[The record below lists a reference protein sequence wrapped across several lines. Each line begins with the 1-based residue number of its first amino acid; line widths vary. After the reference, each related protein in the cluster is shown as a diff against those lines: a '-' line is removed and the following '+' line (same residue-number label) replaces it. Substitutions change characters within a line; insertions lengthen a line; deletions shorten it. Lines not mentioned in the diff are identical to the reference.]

1 MVLRSRG
8 CQQGLESTESAKP
21 TADVVA
27 YNFAAR
33 HRCEATPAA
42 QDEAQRR
49 RMWRSRDGKK
59 EASLGKIKTIVV
71 VAVAYLALGAFS
83 AFFAYS
89 KQDAWGVWLASGFPL
104 GLLFVRARSDWTP
117 VLAGAFL
124 GALIFEPLVG
134 SSLLDSLGY
143 AVIEVVVTFAGG
155 AVAAQLSPPPL
166 RFVSP
171 RDVGA
176 IVAGALVL
184 ALTGAVIV
192 GLWGDLAGSRDA
204 WRTFRVWLV
213 GNFVGMLL
221 VAPFVA
227 AWAQFRLKR
236 SGGLTMTSFAGGA
249 VACALFLICLYVLF
263 SAHPDSRL
271 LHSYAVGLTYLP
283 FVFFVLLALLWG
295 ARGATLAALV
305 GALIAIAQTM
315 RGLGPF
321 IDRDGFFGDAELNAQ
336 GYAAALAMTGLLVAT
351 LVEGQRLAALRARE
365 WKIRFEAAIGAHGL
379 IAYEWAPESGEL
391 VVSGDT
397 IGLTGLPAQK
407 LGTLADW
414 LACVA
419 PQDRDA
425 VAARFGERGAGG
437 AADTMRYAMFGPSGT
452 SAVTDEARAIH
463 DHDGDLHRIVGI
475 VHATPVTA

>member
-1 MVLRSRG
+1 M
-8 CQQGLESTESAKP
+8 
-21 TADVVA
+21 
-27 YNFAAR
+27 
-33 HRCEATPAA
+33 
-42 QDEAQRR
+42 
-49 RMWRSRDGKK
+49 GKV
-59 EASLGKIKTIVV
+59 KTILV

-89 KQDAWGVWLASGFPL
+89 KQDAWGVWLASGFAL
-104 GLLFVRARSDWTP
+104 GLLFVRTRSDWMP

-124 GALIFEPLVG
+124 GALIFEPFVG
-134 SSLLDSLGY
+134 SSLLDSLVY
-143 AVIEVVVTFAGG
+143 ALIEVVVTLAGG

-176 IVAGALVL
+176 IAAGAVVL

-192 GLWGDLAGSRDA
+192 GLWGALTGSPDA

-227 AWAQFRLKR
+227 SWAQFRLKR
-236 SGGLTMTSFAGGA
+236 SGGLTMSSFAGGA

-263 SAHPDSRL
+263 SAHPQSRL

-283 FVFFVLLALLWG
+283 FMFFVLVALLWG
-295 ARGATLAALV
+295 TRGATLAALL
-305 GALIAIAQTM
+305 GALIAIAQTQ

-321 IDRDGFFGDAELNAQ
+321 IDRNEFFGDSALNAQ
-336 GYAAALAMTGLLVAT
+336 AYAAALAMTGLLVAT
-351 LVEGQRLAALRARE
+351 LVEGQRMAASRARE
-365 WKIRFEAAIGAHGL
+365 WKTRFEAAIGAHGM
-379 IAYEWAPESGEL
+379 IAYDWAPESGDL

-397 IGLTGLPAQK
+397 TDLIGLPAQK
-407 LGTLADW
+407 VATLADW

-419 PQDRDA
+419 PQDRGA

-437 AADTMRYAMFGPSGT
+437 AADTMRYAVFGPSGT
-452 SAVTDEARAIH
+452 TTVIDEARAIH
-463 DHDGDLHRIVGI
+463 DHDGNLHRIVGI
-475 VHATPVTA
+475 VRATPVTS

>member
-1 MVLRSRG
+1 MGKVKTIL
-8 CQQGLESTESAKP
+8 
-21 TADVVA
+21 VVA
-27 YNFAAR
+27 
-33 HRCEATPAA
+33 
-42 QDEAQRR
+42 
-49 RMWRSRDGKK
+49 G
-59 EASLGKIKTIVV
+59 
-71 VAVAYLALGAFS
+71 AYLALGAFS

-89 KQDAWGVWLASGFPL
+89 KQDAWGVWLASGFAL
-104 GLLFVRARSDWTP
+104 GLLFVRRRSDWIP

-143 AVIEVVVTFAGG
+143 ALIEIIVTVAGG

-176 IVAGALVL
+176 IVAGAIVL

-192 GLWGDLAGSRDA
+192 GLWGDLAGSSDA

-227 AWAQFRLKR
+227 SWAQFRLKR
-236 SGGLTMTSFAGGA
+236 SGGLTMAAFAGGA
-249 VACALFLICLYVLF
+249 AACALFLICLYVLF
-263 SAHPDSRL
+263 SAHPQSRL

-283 FVFFVLLALLWG
+283 FVFFVLVALLWG
-295 ARGATLAALV
+295 TRGATLAALL

-321 IDRDGFFGDAELNAQ
+321 IDRNEFFGDAALNAQ
-336 GYAAALAMTGLLVAT
+336 GYAATLAMTGLLVAT
-351 LVEGQRLAALRARE
+351 LVEGQRMAASRARE
-365 WKIRFEAAIGAHGL
+365 WKTRFEAAIGAHGL
-379 IAYEWAPESGEL
+379 IAYDWAPESGEL

-397 IGLTGLPAQK
+397 TDLIGSPAQK
-407 LGTLADW
+407 LTSLADW

-425 VAARFGERGAGG
+425 VAARFGERGVGG
-437 AADTMRYAMFGPSGT
+437 AADTMRYSVFGPSGT
-452 SAVTDEARAIH
+452 STVIDEARAIH
-463 DHDGDLHRIVGI
+463 DHDGNLHRIVGI
-475 VHATPVTA
+475 VRATPVTT

>member
-1 MVLRSRG
+1 
-8 CQQGLESTESAKP
+8 
-21 TADVVA
+21 
-27 YNFAAR
+27 
-33 HRCEATPAA
+33 
-42 QDEAQRR
+42 
-49 RMWRSRDGKK
+49 
-59 EASLGKIKTIVV
+59 LGKVKTIVV
-71 VAVAYLALGAFS
+71 VAVAYLALGTFS

-89 KQDAWGVWLASGFPL
+89 KQDAWGVWLASGFAL
-104 GLLFVRARSDWTP
+104 GLLFVRSRSDWMP

-171 RDVGA
+171 RDLGA
-176 IVAGALVL
+176 IVAGATVL

-192 GLWGDLAGSRDA
+192 GLWGDLSGGPDA
-204 WRTFRVWLV
+204 WSTFRVWLV

-227 AWAQFRLKR
+227 SWAQFRLKR
-236 SGGLTMTSFAGGA
+236 SGGLTMTAFTGGA
-249 VACALFLICLYVLF
+249 VACALFLVCLYVLF
-263 SAHPDSRL
+263 SAHPESRL
-271 LHSYAVGLTYLP
+271 LHAYAVGLTYLP
-283 FVFFVLLALLWG
+283 FIFFVLVALLWG

-321 IDRDGFFGDAELNAQ
+321 VDRDGFFGDAALNAQ

-365 WKIRFEAAIGAHGL
+365 WKTRFEAAIGAHGL
-379 IAYEWAPESGEL
+379 IAYEWAPESGAL

-397 IGLTGLPAQK
+397 SGLTGLPAQK
-407 LGTLADW
+407 LATLADW

-425 VAARFGERGAGG
+425 VAARFGERSAGG
-437 AADTMRYAMFGPSGT
+437 AADTMRYAVFGPSGT
-452 SAVTDEARAIH
+452 STVIDEARAIH
-463 DHDGDLHRIVGI
+463 DHDGNLHRIVGI
-475 VHATPVTA
+475 LHATPVTA

>member
-1 MVLRSRG
+1 LRKASSLRG
-8 CQQGLESTESAKP
+8 LPRSEVRVFVATAKRR
-21 TADVVA
+21 A
-27 YNFAAR
+27 Y
-33 HRCEATPAA
+33 
-42 QDEAQRR
+42 
-49 RMWRSRDGKK
+49 
-59 EASLGKIKTIVV
+59 LGKVKTVIV
-71 VAVAYLALGAFS
+71 VAVAYLALGAFA

-89 KQDAWGVWLASGFPL
+89 KQDAWGVWPASGFAL
-104 GLLFVRARSDWTP
+104 GLLFVRARSNWMP

-155 AVAAQLSPPPL
+155 AVASQLSPPPL

-176 IVAGALVL
+176 AVAGAFVL

-192 GLWGDLAGSRDA
+192 GLWGNLAGSSDP
-204 WRTFRVWLV
+204 WRTFRVWLI

-227 AWAQFRLKR
+227 SWAQFRLKR
-236 SGGLTMTSFAGGA
+236 SGGLTMSSFAGGA
-249 VACALFLICLYVLF
+249 VACALFLICLYLLF
-263 SAHPDSRL
+263 SAHPESRF
-271 LHSYAVGLTYLP
+271 LHSFALGLTYLP
-283 FVFFVLLALLWG
+283 FVFFVLVALLWG
-295 ARGATLAALV
+295 ARGATLAALI

-321 IDRDGFFGDAELNAQ
+321 IDRDGLFGDAELNAQ
-336 GYAAALAMTGLLVAT
+336 GYAVALAMTGLLVAT
-351 LVEGQRLAALRARE
+351 LVEGQRVAASRARE
-365 WKIRFEAAIGAHGL
+365 WKTRFEAAIGAHGM
-379 IAYEWAPESGEL
+379 IAYDWAPESGAL

-397 IGLTGLPAQK
+397 TKLIGVPAQK
-407 LGTLADW
+407 VATLADW

-425 VAARFGERGAGG
+425 VAARFGERGTGG
-437 AADTMRYAMFGPSGT
+437 AADTMRYAVSGPSGT
-452 SAVTDEARAIH
+452 STVIDEACAIR
-463 DHDGDLHRIVGI
+463 DHDGELHRIVGI
-475 VHATPVTA
+475 VRVTPVPA